1 MNKKPLNW
9 QRLSLIERIFWLR
22 LLLPPLLA
30 IWVVTYQLGFAQA
43 LEVAYGHTVHYGVE
57 IAFYSL
63 AGPVVTWITLA
74 WVERNLREK
83 EMLARQVQAAQQEKT
98 AVLEE
103 DRARIARDLH
113 DGVAQTLYFLALKTD
128 MLRNKLSPNGEAV
141 TELREM
147 GKTARKVIRDVRR
160 TIYALRPLDWSQAGF
175 LPSLQQFIRGFA
187 EQIGWQVDIKLS
199 AELFIPETLEPTVF
213 RLIQESLNNS
223 AKHADASHIWV
234 EMAVVDEGRS
244 FTLTVRDDGCGFTL
258 PSSAERGFGVSQMQ
272 SRVESFGGTF
282 QIESQPGEGT
292 AVSARLPLKEIHYD
306 SNPHIVS

>member
-9 QRLSLIERIFWLR
+9 QGLSLIERIHWLR

-83 EMLARQVQAAQQEKT
+83 EFLTRQVQAAQQEKT

-128 MLRNKLSPNGEAV
+128 LLRNKQSANDEA
-141 TELREM
+141 TAELREM
-147 GKTARKVIRDVRR
+147 GQTARKVIRDVRR
-160 TIYALRPLDWSQAGF
+160 TIYGLQPLDWSQAGF
-175 LPSLQQFIRGFA
+175 LPSVQQFIRGFA
-187 EQIGWQVDIKLS
+187 EQIGWQISIEIDADLS
-199 AELFIPETLEPTVF
+199 ILQTVEPTLF
-213 RLIQESLNNS
+213 RLVQESLNNI
-223 AKHADASHIWV
+223 AKHADATHVWV
-234 EMAVVDEGRS
+234 EMSVVDDGRWFS
-244 FTLTVRDDGCGFTL
+244 LMVRDNGRGFAYLT
-258 PSSAERGFGVSQMQ
+258 STRYGFGVSQMQ

-292 AVSARLPLKEIHYD
+292 AVSARLPLKEKRHE
-306 SNPHIVS
+306 